1 MVYLLSVKNVITFA
15 KLIRLLLSSFPLLV
29 LNVLTNNTRNE
40 VARLVMGTF
49 FLVESKYSKQSEQT
63 VVLPLTFLSI
73 Y

>member
-1 MVYLLSVKNVITFA
+1 MKNVITFG

-40 VARLVMGTF
+40 VARLVMGTI
-49 FLVESKYSKQSEQT
+49 FLVESECSKQSEQT